1 MFTRQSLYTEGGPQT
16 RHVSGDHVGDQH
28 LSPAGPADPR
38 LQNSFDP
45 NFVMYP
51 PLESN
56 RSIAGQFIPQKVK
69 KTNRRNMHLTH
80 KSKMVPGYFKK
91 YIQNYFDEND
101 YNEDQVVNVQYMQTN
116 LPGNFADHP
125 ITAGLGP
132 SGAGS
137 NLEMDFVPA
146 DYNKLGVAGSY
157 GSRSVPGTSGTL
169 AERQKQLSDESKNSG
184 LLPNAQQVFEKSL
197 HQDSQMDID
206 PDLVNWVE
214 GLDDEKLEESLMD
227 EF

>member
-1 MFTRQSLYTEGGPQT
+1 
-16 RHVSGDHVGDQH
+16 
-28 LSPAGPADPR
+28 
-38 LQNSFDP
+38 
-45 NFVMYP
+45 
-51 PLESN
+51 
-56 RSIAGQFIPQKVK
+56 
-69 KTNRRNMHLTH
+69 MHLTH
-80 KSKMVPGYFKK
+80 KSKMIPGYFKK

-101 YNEDQVVNVQYMQTN
+101 YNEDQSVNVQYMQTN

-132 SGAGS
+132 SGAGL

-157 GSRSVPGTSGTL
+157 GSRSIPGTSGTL